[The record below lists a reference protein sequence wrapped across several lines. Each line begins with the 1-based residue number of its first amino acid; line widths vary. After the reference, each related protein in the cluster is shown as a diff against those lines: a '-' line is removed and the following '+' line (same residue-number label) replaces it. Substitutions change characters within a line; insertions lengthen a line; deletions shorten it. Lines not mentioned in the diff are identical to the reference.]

1 MIKHWING
9 REVES
14 KDVFEN
20 YNPATGE
27 LIGEVASGGAAEIDA
42 AVAAAREAFP
52 KWANTPAKERA
63 RLMRRLGELI
73 DRNVPH
79 LAELETLD
87 TGLPIH
93 QTKNVL
99 IPRASH
105 NFEFFAEV
113 CTRMNGHSY
122 PVDDQMLNYTLY
134 QPVGVCGLVSPWN
147 VPFMTATWKTA
158 PCLALGNTAVLKMS
172 ELSPLTANE
181 LGRLVHEAGIP
192 PGVFNVVQGYGASA
206 GDALVRHRDVRA
218 VSFTGG
224 TATGRR
230 IMEAAGI
237 KKYSMELGGKSPV
250 LVFED
255 ADLERALDAAL
266 FTIFSLNGERCT
278 AGSRIFVQ
286 ESVYPQFVAEFAARA
301 RRLIVGDPQ
310 DPKTQVGSMI
320 TQAHYDK
327 VTGYIRIGLE
337 AEYFPAYLGWLRE
350 ETERLDIEYLILG
363 CHYDTTDEQD
373 ARASRFGGSP
383 STAHG
388 RRYAEQV
395 VEALETGL
403 YRYLAHPDLFLN
415 RVTAFDAD
423 AEKACRDIC
432 AAAARLDIP
441 LEYNMAGLTLQ
452 DRPDGSLGYTRDEF
466 WHIAAEYPVKAIVG
480 CDAHAPSELD
490 VVPSIEEKKA
500 FLHSLGIPVLDTLP
514 GLE

>member
-192 PGVFNVVQGYGASA
+192 PGCSTWFRATAPAPATRWSA
-206 GDALVRHRDVRA
+206 
-218 VSFTGG
+218 
-224 TATGRR
+224 TATCARCPSPAAPPPGDGSWRRPGSRNTRWNWAASRRCWSSKTPTSSGRWTP
-230 IMEAAGI
+230 
-237 KKYSMELGGKSPV
+237 LCSPS
-250 LVFED
+250 
-255 ADLERALDAAL
+255 
-266 FTIFSLNGERCT
+266 SLNGERCT

-337 AEYFPAYLGWLRE
+337 EGATLVAGGLERPAGLPAHLSKGQFIQPTVFADVDNRMRIAQE
-350 ETERLDIEYLILG
+350 EIFGPVVCLIPFRTKPRR
-363 CHYDTTDEQD
+363 CAWPTTWNTAWPPTSGPRTS
-373 ARASRFGGSP
+373 ARPIAWHAASRPGWSS
-383 STAHG
+383 STA
-388 RRYAEQV
+388 R
-395 VEALETGL
+395 T
-403 YRYLAHPDLFLN
+403 
-415 RVTAFDAD
+415 
-423 AEKACRDIC
+423 C
-432 AAAARLDIP
+432 ATCASRS
-441 LEYNMAGLTLQ
+441 AG
-452 DRPDGSLGYTRDEF
+452 
-466 WHIAAEYPVKAIVG
+466 
-480 CDAHAPSELD
+480 
-490 VVPSIEEKKA
+490 
-500 FLHSLGIPVLDTLP
+500 
-514 GLE
+514 